1 VINSVIHH
9 NNRLKFEVET
19 DSTDN
24 VGSAYLTYQM
34 PDDNNV
40 IFTHT
45 FVPLRQRGKGYAEM
59 LVKTGIDWAKENNLV
74 ISSSCWYVDKYMA
87 EHAE

>member
-1 VINSVIHH
+1 MNSVIHH
-9 NNRLKFEVET
+9 NTELKFEVEA
-19 DSTDN
+19 DSINTI
-24 VGSAYLTYQM
+24 GSAYLTYEM
-34 PDDNNV
+34 LDANNV

-59 LVKTGIDWAKENNLV
+59 LVKAGLDWANENNLV

-87 EHAE
+87 EHAK

>member
-24 VGSAYLTYQM
+24 VGSAYLTYEM

-87 EHAE
+87 EHTE

>member
-1 VINSVIHH
+1 MINSVIHH

-87 EHAE
+87 EHTE